1 MCRLTSDKKVY
12 FLIVHASLTMDIIV
26 LSRLR
31 RHIGPTLSSYRVI
44 PMTNRL
50 NYIGSSPVLTI
61 RDLDISTEN
70 NIFRQSLTSNVKIYV
85 FILFT

>member
-1 MCRLTSDKKVY
+1 MCRFTSDKKVY
-12 FLIVHASLTMDIIV
+12 FLIVHASLFMDIIV

-50 NYIGSSPVLTI
+50 NYIGSSLVFTI
-61 RDLDISTEN
+61 RDMDISTEN
-70 NIFRQSLTSNVKIYV
+70 FVSKFSASH
-85 FILFT
+85 